1 MEEPIDVGVLDVYIE
16 SQYLRIDINLSTATE
31 FEIPT
36 AGPGVLA
43 PDALRDPKVRERM
56 SPAAV
61 RLFMRLCDRWR
72 LAVDQRRALLGDI
85 SRPTYHNWRS
95 GRVGTLTRDQLERI
109 SLLLGIHKGLELLLA
124 DEASAMRWFTSPN
137 KDLPFGGISPLER
150 ALRGSIDDLFSVRR
164 YIDAWRGMK

>member
-1 MEEPIDVGVLDVYIE
+1 M
-16 SQYLRIDINLSTATE
+16 STATD

-43 PDALRDPKVRERM
+43 PDALRDPKVRARM
-56 SPAAV
+56 SPTAV

-95 GRVGTLTRDQLERI
+95 GRGGTLKRDQLERI
-109 SLLLGIHKGLELLLA
+109 SLLLGSPKGLKLFFALLQ
-124 DEASAMRWFTSPN
+124 
-137 KDLPFGGISPLER
+137 R
-150 ALRGSIDDLFSVRR
+150 A
-164 YIDAWRGMK
+164 